1 MTSNIFP
8 DHKMLPPN
16 PEYQPV
22 AILGSAMTKMYRTRR
37 SQRPEKGLGTGLLE
51 V

>member
-8 DHKMLPPN
+8 DHKMLPQN
-16 PEYQPV
+16 REYQRV
-22 AILGSAMTKMYRTRR
+22 AILGSAMTKMYRTRM